1 MRNLYRSLTSIVI
14 MILLFMGM
22 GTAFAVP
29 NAPNPVVPVIDET
42 GTLTADQLIMI
53 ADTANAEGNLA
64 SVYSYIVEEIPA
76 GYNGDVN
83 AAADEV
89 FDLWSLEN
97 KNGVLIYISEA
108 EGEVHIQIAES
119 LRENLT
125 DEEMSI
131 ILSENIIPPLVEGNY
146 TSGIVAGIQEINEA
160 ADNSGPG
167 MFAWFTM
174 DNVKPYLIWIGA
186 GVGILFVLIIGFS
199 VIRKISKTVVQAT
212 KSAGNKMDD
221 LNNQLKNELS
231 KAEKKN
237 KELTSQINGMKSR
250 SNTFASTRIG
260 LDSSGINE
268 EQLKKELLKFAETN
282 PNGFARLFDEVSTT
296 REAAKA
302 MLNDSS
308 TITELGNEYVTDAF
322 KAQRDKPQSLSA
334 VGSGSYTPS
343 SYSSSYSSSY
353 DSGYKTSYGSNFSF
367 LNNSSINEDSNN
379 PSDNS

>member
-1 MRNLYRSLTSIVI
+1 
-14 MILLFMGM
+14 MGM

-29 NAPNPVVPVIDET
+29 NAPNSVVPVIDET

-119 LRENLT
+119 LRETLT
-125 DEEMSI
+125 DEEMGT

-322 KAQRDKPQSLSA
+322 KAQRDKPQSLS
-334 VGSGSYTPS
+334 YTPS